1 MKEEFGAEIS
11 SKKFTHNEI
20 CSIYNERKF
29 EEYKDNELLSFFTNY
44 HTHVVLQDKEILCER
59 PHGNIIINKIDPYP
73 KIS

>member
-29 EEYKDNELLSFFTNY
+29 EEYKDNELLSF
-44 HTHVVLQDKEILCER
+44 LQ
-59 PHGNIIINKIDPYP
+59 IIILMLFFKIRKFYVSGHMV
-73 KIS
+73 ILL